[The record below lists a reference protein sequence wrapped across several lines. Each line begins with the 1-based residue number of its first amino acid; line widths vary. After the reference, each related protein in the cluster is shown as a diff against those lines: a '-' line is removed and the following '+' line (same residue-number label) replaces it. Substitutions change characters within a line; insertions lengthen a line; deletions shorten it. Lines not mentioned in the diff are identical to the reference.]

1 MSIDTPGDENEIE
14 YDPEA
19 ETYRTTFDSRGTDPS
34 VEVVYALA
42 EACDTDPTKLEP
54 LSDVI
59 DPQALDQLCRG
70 QNCDSDGTVVFNY
83 HRHKVRIE
91 SYGVIEVQPLQ

>member
-1 MSIDTPGDENEIE
+1 MTHQ
-14 YDPEA
+14 
-19 ETYRTTFDSRGTDPS
+19 ETKTKSNTIPRRKRIGQPSTVGGTDPS